1 MNMLD
6 EDLLDDYVIE
16 FCYTIAELEGFLL
29 ALPGL
34 YNIRGL
40 FEIG

>member
-1 MNMLD
+1 MNMFD

-34 YNIRGL
+34 L
-40 FEIG
+40 FYLELLEIK